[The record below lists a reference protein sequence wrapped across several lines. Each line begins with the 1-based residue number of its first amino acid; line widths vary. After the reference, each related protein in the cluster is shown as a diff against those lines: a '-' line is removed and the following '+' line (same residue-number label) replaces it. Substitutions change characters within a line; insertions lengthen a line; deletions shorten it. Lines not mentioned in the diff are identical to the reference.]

1 MRASTD
7 LLELELVFSQQ
18 PPLTPTRFLDEYKR
32 RESGA
37 GSSLIFLEQL
47 EALHRAQV
55 LIPLFRLVKNVRR
68 IWREAEREGISP
80 LSIIFQHL
88 SDHSILNNYLHGYG
102 VGRMTDPRA
111 ELFKPWHTYVREYE
125 DHSFQISLFCYSHYQ
140 LLLIPTLR
148 RLTRS
153 MRSHKA
159 DRKYLSINRR
169 FSLKLDEETR
179 ADVERAVISNYEI
192 VFCLTAIET
201 KYLPQIKG
209 TITNHRS
216 NNMESLFKYAQS
228 FDPQRML
235 EWLGWEADKLRIN
248 AENLLSVANRID
260 PLNEWY
266 QLIRL
271 CRFEKWQRLRGDAL
285 IAMDHRIAA
294 EMLLLFYEDLVRAG
308 KATPL
313 EPLPRKLLTPRHK
326 RLQTD
331 RKELSEVL
339 MDFGISPHPALVL
352 VLEGYTEMLLVPRV
366 FDLLELPLQSDLIKL
381 FNAEGVDRKLGA
393 LAQYAIT
400 PEIGEAIS
408 SGFLLTRPPTHFLVV
423 VDPEKGFAT
432 PASREEVR
440 KSWVNEI
447 WRAIHSSA
455 RSKISVDEINP
466 LVEVDTWNSKG
477 ESFEFAHFTDRQI
490 ASAILKVYKGP
501 DAPSIKKLAA
511 DVKKQRTHAGNIEKL
526 WKRWKGLKPTKVKL
540 ADALWPT
547 LKRRINKALAHNT
560 HNKIPVVRIALRAV
574 ERADYMLRSDVMIK
588 TI

>member
-1 MRASTD
+1 MRASID

-32 RESGA
+32 RVSGA

-47 EALHRAQV
+47 EALHKARV
-55 LIPLFRLVKNVRR
+55 LIPLVRLVKDVRR
-68 IWREAEREGISP
+68 IWREAGREGVSP
-80 LSIIFQHL
+80 LSVIFQHL

-102 VGRMTDPRA
+102 VGRMTDPRT
-111 ELFKPWHTYVREYE
+111 EQFKPWHTYAREFE
-125 DHSFQISLFCYSHYQ
+125 GHSFRTSLFCYSRYQ
-140 LLLIPTLR
+140 LLLIPTIR
-148 RLTRS
+148 SLTRR
-153 MRSHKA
+153 MRSRKT
-159 DRKYLSINRR
+159 DRKYSSINRR

-179 ADVERAVISNYEI
+179 ADVESAVVSNYEI

-216 NNMESLFKYAQS
+216 NNMDSWFKYDQS
-228 FDPQRML
+228 FDPPRIL
-235 EWLGWEADKLRIN
+235 AWLGWEADQLRIT
-248 AENLLSVANRID
+248 AENLLSVADRID
-260 PLNEWY
+260 PLSEWY

-308 KATPL
+308 RATPL
-313 EPLPRKLLTPRHK
+313 EPLPKKLLTPRHK
-326 RLQTD
+326 RLRTD
-331 RKELSEVL
+331 RKELNEVL
-339 MDFGISPHPALVL
+339 MDFGISPQPALVL

-366 FDLLELPLQSDLIKL
+366 FELLDLPLQPDLIKF
-381 FNAEGVDRKLGA
+381 FNAEGIDRKLGA
-393 LAQYAIT
+393 LAQYAVT
-400 PEIGEAIS
+400 PEIGEPLS
-408 SGFLLTRPPTHFLVV
+408 SGFLLMRPPTHFLVV

-432 PASREEVR
+432 PESREEER
-440 KSWVNEI
+440 KTWVDAI
-447 WRAIHSSA
+447 WRVIPKSA
-455 RSKISVDEINP
+455 RSKISIDEINP
-466 LVEVDTWNSKG
+466 LVEVETWNNKG
-477 ESFEFAHFTDRQI
+477 ESFEFAHFTNRQI
-490 ASAILKVYKGP
+490 AGALLKIYKGP
-501 DAPSIKKLAA
+501 DAPSLEKLIT
-511 DVKKQRTHAGNIEKL
+511 DIQKQRTHAGNIEYL

-547 LKRRINKALAHNT
+547 LERRIRNGLSHNT
-560 HNKIPVVRIALRAV
+560 HNKIPVVKIALRAV